1 MADKSEANET
11 ELVERPSRATPV
23 ESAEPV
29 EVPAIMGATFAERAK
44 AREAADRKAMSS
56 SSAEN
61 KAASGGETKSTRGRR
76 R

>member
-1 MADKSEANET
+1 MADKSESNET
-11 ELVERPSRATPV
+11 ELVQWPSRATPV

-61 KAASGGETKSTRGRR
+61 KAVRGEETKSSPRR
-76 R
+76 KK